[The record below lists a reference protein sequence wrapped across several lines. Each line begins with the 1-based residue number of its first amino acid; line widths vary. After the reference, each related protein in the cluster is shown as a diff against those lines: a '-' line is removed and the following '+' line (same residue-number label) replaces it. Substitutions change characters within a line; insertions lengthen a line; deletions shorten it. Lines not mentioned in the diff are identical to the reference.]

1 MKRIC
6 YALILLALSAP
17 VSRSAV
23 AQSARSTKANRS
35 PVAADVVRVLS
46 EDTRASIA
54 LPATDPDGDGI
65 TVEVVTAPRNGTVTV
80 TGSTVTYVPRKD
92 FSGADRFEYR
102 VGDGTSFSGAA
113 TVRLSVT
120 PVNDPPTVTRQPG
133 EVRIRERESYA
144 FRFGAVDAEG
154 STVAWRLVEG
164 PGGAAIDAGT
174 GVLRW
179 TPDLEQAGTYSLKVG
194 ASDGNR
200 ESLATVTL
208 TVLDTEVHSGTFA
221 AIHLTS
227 PIISP
232 ATGSAL
238 VTYDD
243 VAQTLVIDATFSGL
257 SSDRAAAAAY
267 LGPFGEDRNKL
278 VDLVLQDDAS
288 NPGAVNGRIL
298 FPGAFNPS
306 ATFQLGLLPFLFP
319 DGSVTA
325 EMVVDS
331 LRSGKVYIVVT
342 STDHP
347 EGEIRAHLRSD
358 AANSAPD
365 AAVLDA
371 PAAVTIE
378 GDPQATGM
386 EVTWSAAVDPD
397 GDPTRQVFG
406 LWTDASLEDMH
417 LFVVDDGSHAV
428 SFTVDGLAG
437 LFADLTGGSTG
448 STTVYAAVLTT
459 DGAHYTVSNT
469 VSMSIVRGQVT
480 ATDDG
485 GVVPDVFMLRGNF
498 PNPFNPTTTIQFD
511 LPAPA
516 EVEVYVTDLLGRVA
530 ISVPSQPMSAG
541 LRRQIPIDASA
552 LASGIYIYRVTA
564 RTAETTH
571 VATGTMT
578 LLK

>member
-1 MKRIC
+1 MRRIR
-6 YALILLALSAP
+6 YALFLLVLSVP
-17 VSRSAV
+17 VSRSAA
-23 AQSARSTKANRS
+23 AQSGTSTSANRS
-35 PVAADVVRVLS
+35 PVAVDVVRVLS

-80 TGSTVTYVPRKD
+80 TGSDVTYVPRRD
-92 FSGADRFEYR
+92 FSGADRFTYR
-102 VGDGTSFSGAA
+102 VSDGSSVSGSA
-113 TVRLSVT
+113 TVRLAVT
-120 PVNDPPTVTRQPG
+120 PVNDPPAVTLEPG
-133 EVRIRERESYA
+133 PARIREGEAYE
-144 FRFGAVDAEG
+144 FRFRAADPEGDAVE
-154 STVAWRLVEG
+154 WRLVDGPEG
-164 PGGAAIDAGT
+164 ATLDPRSGR
-174 GVLRW
+174 LRW
-179 TPDLEQAGTYSLKVG
+179 TPEFDQAGVHRVRVG
-194 ASDGNR
+194 ASDGQA
-200 ESLATVTL
+200 ESLSVATL

-221 AIHLTS
+221 SIHLTS

-232 ATGSAL
+232 ATGTAS

-267 LGPFGEDRNKL
+267 LGPFGEDQDKL

-288 NPGAVNGRIL
+288 NPGAASGRIL

-325 EMVVDS
+325 QMVVDS

-358 AANSAPD
+358 AANSAPE

-371 PAAVTIE
+371 PTTVTIE
-378 GDPQATGM
+378 GDPQATGL

-417 LFVVDDGSHAV
+417 LMVVDEGSHAV

-437 LFADLTGGSTG
+437 LFSELTGGSTG
-448 STTVYAAVLTT
+448 STTVYLAVLTT

-469 VSMSIVRGQVT
+469 VAVSLVRGQVT

-498 PNPFNPTTTIQFD
+498 PNPFNPTTTVQFD

-530 ISVPSQPMSAG
+530 ISVPSQQISAG
-541 LRRQIPIDASA
+541 LRRQIPIDASS